1 MKKFLKKLVEK
12 FAPKAKEEIKEFAQE
27 AIEEL
32 KIKFENY
39 DYDVKINALVEFVM
53 NKIKIPMWLKPF
65 KWVVKTVIR
74 ETAEELIEQ
83 IENALKK

>member
-39 DYDVKINALVEFVM
+39 DYEVKINALVEFVM
-53 NKIKIPMWLKPF
+53 SKIKIPMWLKPF
-65 KWVVKTVIR
+65 KWVIKTVIR

-83 IENALKK
+83 IEKALKK